1 MANFLTNAYRNR
13 AIQGTEVDL
22 SATNLAMVLVDNG
35 VDTAAVTD
43 SSMTDIL
50 AGSRIATSGNLAG
63 KTFGTVAVGVF
74 DFTDPVFTAVSG
86 ASVEQALVKKV
97 TGLDATELLYG
108 VWDCVVTPN
117 GGDITVVL
125 SASGAWKF

>member
-22 SATNLAMVLVDNG
+22 SSTNLAMVLLDNG
-35 VDTAAVTD
+35 VDTAVATD
-43 SSMTDIL
+43 SSMSDI
-50 AGSRIATSGNLAG
+50 AGGVIATSGNLAG
-63 KTFGTVAVGVF
+63 KTFGTVATGVF
-74 DFTDPVFTAVSG
+74 DFTDPVFSAVSG
-86 ASVEQALVKKV
+86 ASVEQAFVKKV
-97 TGLDATELLYG
+97 TGTAATELLYG

-125 SASGAWKF
+125 NASGAWKF